1 MRLIMQ
7 LVGRGRQVRGGAFHL
22 GSRGETRTLHG
33 PELAYNRDLGWKVG
47 HRLELRRRGE
57 VISEK
62 SEAVA
67 KQTQHPDLEYEFSN
81 SPLHL
86 HTCFRFRRSHD

>member
-7 LVGRGRQVRGGAFHL
+7 LVGRGRQVRGGALHL

-47 HRLELRRRGE
+47 HRLEL
-57 VISEK
+57 SE
-62 SEAVA
+62 EW
-67 KQTQHPDLEYEFSN
+67 E
-81 SPLHL
+81 
-86 HTCFRFRRSHD
+86 